1 MCSHAPS
8 QVALAAACVRRLRA
22 TRRTVEAPTH
32 AWPHGEP
39 HGFAC
44 RSGCAGRLVASDGFA
59 AIYASARVRCC
70 HGQRLVVRP
79 AGAAARDGGRCAV
92 GRRSPVRRRAV
103 VAGSV
108 RALWWSDD
116 AAVKSALVVRAER
129 NSAPCGAPHA
139 AVAVEDGAR
148 ATVGS
153 LPRFPAGVGAV
164 WRAVLKFW
172 HLYMPYSVGLGYA
185 MLFGHPILSI
195 LTLM

>member
-22 TRRTVEAPTH
+22 TRRTVEAPAH

-59 AIYASARVRCC
+59 AISASARVRGC
-70 HGQRLVVRP
+70 HRQRLVVRL
-79 AGAAARDGGRCAV
+79 AGAAARDGGRRPL

-103 VAGSV
+103 VLAGSV
-108 RALWWSDD
+108 CALWWSDY
-116 AAVKSALVVRAER
+116 AAAKSALVVSAER
-129 NSAPCGAPHA
+129 NAAPCGASHA
-139 AVAVEDGAR
+139 AVAVEDSAR

-153 LPRFPAGVGAV
+153 VASARVSAGADG
-164 WRAVLKFW
+164 RAVPNFRY
-172 HLYMPYSVGLGYA
+172 LYL
-185 MLFGHPILSI
+185 
-195 LTLM
+195 